1 MGESQIHS
9 TRNGRNQIMKKTH
22 QMIIKDIKRL
32 TEEKEQ
38 LLAFESQNCTVTY
51 AANEKPIENDYSYAE
66 ISAKIDG
73 IDKEIR
79 HLKAVLNKSNS
90 ITIVQGFDFTLSEA
104 LVYLAQLNG
113 KLSRLKEL
121 SAIKPISRS
130 SASYRDSSYEYTKAL
145 FDSKKIKE
153 DYDACFD
160 YISRLQMA
168 IDLTNLTTEIDL

>member
-1 MGESQIHS
+1 
-9 TRNGRNQIMKKTH
+9 MKKTH
-22 QMIIKDIKRL
+22 QMIIKEIKRL

-38 LLAFESQNCTVTY
+38 LLAFENQNCTVTY
-51 AANEKPIENDYSYAE
+51 AANEKPIETDYSYLE
-66 ISAKIDG
+66 TSNKLDE

-90 ITIVQGFDFTLSEA
+90 VTIVKGFDFTLSEA

-113 KLSRLKEL
+113 KLNRLKEL
-121 SAIKPISRS
+121 SAIKPLSRS
-130 SASYRDSSYEYTKAL
+130 SASYRDSNYEYTKAL
-145 FDSKKIKE
+145 FDPKKVKA

-168 IDLTNLTTEIDL
+168 IDLTNLTTEVEI